1 MLVQLTNF
9 KIFLDTNN
17 ISYKKDYL
25 LKYETYFKMGGKV
38 NCFVIPNHIDELTVV
53 INYLRKNDLKFK
65 IIGLT
70 TNVYFIDEL
79 EYSVIIS
86 TKNLT
91 SLQITADTIDVEC
104 GYSLQDFVR
113 VTLLKQSTGYE
124 GLEGIPGSMGGA
136 LVMNAGAYGYTI
148 SDHLLTLT
156 CLTADQKIIV
166 LDKKT
171 CAFNHRNSV
180 FKENK
185 DWIVLSAT
193 FKLIPAKQSEIASKI
208 ETYHIARHSYQE
220 FAYPNLGSMF
230 SVKGDFYREFVKNDR
245 LYHLICYTLKVLY
258 KNPVMK
264 FIMRK
269 NPNNNIFN
277 RLIQKYL
284 LPTEITHTYSS
295 KSMNILVNDG
305 ISNID
310 QILDYISLLKKNLNT
325 ETPIENEI
333 VIEPIIKENDKIK
346 NIIKKI
352 KSRGLLT

>member
-1 MLVQLTNF
+1 MQLTNF
-9 KIFLDTNN
+9 RVFLDTNH

-38 NCFVIPNHIDELTVV
+38 NSFVMPNNIDELVLV
-53 INYLRKNDLKFK
+53 INYLRKNDLEFK

-86 TKNLT
+86 TKKLT
-91 SLQITADTIDVEC
+91 SLQIIDDVIQVEC
-104 GYSLQDFVR
+104 GYSLQEFVR
-113 VTLLKQSTGYE
+113 VTLLEQSTGYE
-124 GLEGIPGSMGGA
+124 GLEGIPGSIAGA

-148 SDHLLTLT
+148 SDHLLSVI
-156 CLTADQKIIV
+156 CLAEDQKTII

-171 CAFNHRNSV
+171 CAFNHRNSL

-185 DWIVLSAT
+185 DWIILSAT
-193 FKLIPAKQSEIASKI
+193 FELIPAKQFEIASKI
-208 ETYHIARHSYQE
+208 ETYHIARHTYQE

-230 SVKGDFYREFVKNDR
+230 SVKDDFYREFVRNDR
-245 LYHLICYTLKVLY
+245 LYHLICYILKILY
-258 KNPVMK
+258 KNPLTK
-264 FIMRK
+264 FVMRK
-269 NPNNNIFN
+269 NPNNKIFN
-277 RLIQKYL
+277 RLIQNYL
-284 LPTEITHTYSS
+284 LPKEIIHTYSS

-305 ISNID
+305 ISDIY
-310 QILDYISLLKKNLNT
+310 QISDHISLLKENLKA

-333 VIEPIIKENDKIK
+333 IVAPILEENDET
-346 NIIKKI
+346 NSIIDKI

>member
-1 MLVQLTNF
+1 MQLTNF

-17 ISYKKDYL
+17 LSYKKDYL

-38 NCFVIPNHIDELTVV
+38 NYFVMPNNLDELTVV

-70 TNVYFIDEL
+70 TNIYFIDEL

-91 SLQITADTIDVEC
+91 SLQITADTIEVEC
-104 GYSLQDFVR
+104 GYSLQEFVR
-113 VTLLKQSTGYE
+113 VTLLEQSTGYE

-148 SDHLLTLT
+148 SDHLLSLT

-166 LDKKT
+166 LDKGT
-171 CAFNHRNSV
+171 CTFNHRNSI

-185 DWIVLSAT
+185 DWIILSAT

-208 ETYHIARHSYQE
+208 ETYHIARHTYQE

-230 SVKGDFYREFVKNDR
+230 SVKDDFYREFIRNDR
-245 LYHLICYTLKVLY
+245 LYHLICYILKILY
-258 KNPVMK
+258 KNPLAK

-269 NPNNNIFN
+269 NPNNKIFN
-277 RLIQKYL
+277 KLIQKYL
-284 LPTEITHTYSS
+284 LPKEITHTYSS

-305 ISNID
+305 ISDIY
-310 QILDYISLLKKNLNT
+310 QILDHISLLRENLKT
-325 ETPIENEI
+325 KTPIENEI
-333 VIEPIIKENDKIK
+333 IIAPILKENNETN
-346 NIIKKI
+346 NIINKI
-352 KSRGLLT
+352 KSKGLLT

>member
-1 MLVQLTNF
+1 MQLTNY
-9 KIFLDTNN
+9 KTFLDTNHL
-17 ISYKKDYL
+17 SYKKDYL

-38 NCFVIPNHIDELTVV
+38 NYFVIPNNIDELRVV

-79 EYSVIIS
+79 EYSIIIS

-91 SLQITADTIDVEC
+91 SLQITAHTIEVDC

-113 VTLLKQSTGYE
+113 VTLLEQSTGYE
-124 GLEGIPGSMGGA
+124 GLEGIPGSIGGA

-148 SDHLLTLT
+148 SDHLLTLI
-156 CLTADQKIIV
+156 CLTEDQKIIV

-171 CAFNHRNSV
+171 CAFKHRDSV

-185 DWIVLSAT
+185 DWIILSAT

-208 ETYHIARHSYQE
+208 ETYHIARHTYQE

-230 SVKGDFYREFVKNDR
+230 AVKGDFYREFVKNDR
-245 LYHLICYTLKVLY
+245 LYYLMCYILKILY

-269 NPNNNIFN
+269 NPNNNVFHK
-277 RLIQKYL
+277 LIQKYI

-295 KSMNILVNDG
+295 KSMNVLVNDG

-310 QILDYISLLKKNLNT
+310 QILDYISLLKENLKA

-333 VIEPIIKENDKIK
+333 VIAPIIKENNKIK
-346 NIIKKI
+346 NIIEKI
-352 KSRGLLT
+352 NSSGLLT